1 MGKYHP
7 IRLWCIGHV
16 ESLND
21 LLQRKTGKSSKLTSY
36 RLDVEYNDRWY
47 YTHFFVVAIVNR
59 NIAILGWTA
68 EFGLTIFH
76 IILFCYREVEQAVE
90 DLDG

>member
-1 MGKYHP
+1 MICCSEKQESRQNSLRTGWTWSTTIGGIIP
-7 IRLWCIGHV
+7 I
-16 ESLND
+16 
-21 LLQRKTGKSSKLTSY
+21 
-36 RLDVEYNDRWY
+36 
-47 YTHFFVVAIVNR
+47 FFFVAIVNR